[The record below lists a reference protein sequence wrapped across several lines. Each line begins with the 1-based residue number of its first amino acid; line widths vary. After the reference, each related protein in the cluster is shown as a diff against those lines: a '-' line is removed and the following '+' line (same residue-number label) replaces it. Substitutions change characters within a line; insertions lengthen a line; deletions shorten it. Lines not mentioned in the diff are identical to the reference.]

1 MGPAQLLLG
10 LKGAGPGI
18 QVRDELTSQ
27 EPPLVSHILILKSSR
42 DLPGGHWVE
51 MFGTLRLR
59 PQLLCTVVQMAP
71 CTKVLW
77 ERSKWRWKSN
87 LVPLTKPTARGDL
100 SAQGWGTTHFFS
112 QNIHCKPCCSSVS
125 SYYVTLGKVI
135 SLLGLGFPFEKLSS
149 IKQRFNLDGEL
160 ESPGTFKK
168 Y

>member
-59 PQLLCTVVQMAP
+59 PQLLCTVVQMAH

-77 ERSKWRWKSN
+77 EREQVEVEIQPCSTYQANCPWR
-87 LVPLTKPTARGDL
+87 
-100 SAQGWGTTHFFS
+100 
-112 QNIHCKPCCSSVS
+112 SVCPG
-125 SYYVTLGKVI
+125 VGHH
-135 SLLGLGFPFEKLSS
+135 SLLF
-149 IKQRFNLDGEL
+149 
-160 ESPGTFKK
+160 TK
-168 Y
+168 YPL